1 MFMGYRLAMGDMV
14 GERIRDGQKVFVI
27 SSWNTK
33 DPQPAKPKGKQS
45 DQEFNLS
52 IGAPERH
59 MTLQYIVTESTLGS
73 SVQDQVATALNLKEY
88 EPIITFKHNPIA
100 LNKTLNEQG
109 INATSHLS
117 LSTVTNMRLH
127 VHYNLSDKPYV
138 YDVTIPFNKTGYDLR
153 ASVAKKINILK
164 GHDFQILNSIGD
176 PIPDSRLLWTIT
188 QDDAHLAIA
197 NMDGESEFNLD
208 SDSDDD
214 MEVDPIEAK
223 NIRLLFKDAE
233 GISRRADFEFD
244 VTDKTVQQLYDEVKE
259 YFLAE
264 DNETSGKLFTLKY
277 NFMHM
282 RLTDKIIDIVEDPN
296 HIAFDVEWGKALTS
310 ASQEAIVIS

>member
-1 MFMGYRLAMGDMV
+1 MGDMV

-27 SSWNTK
+27 GSWNTR

-45 DQEFNLS
+45 DQDFNLS

-59 MTLQYIVTESTLGS
+59 TTLQYIVTESTLGS
-73 SVQDQVATALNLKEY
+73 SVQDQVATALNLKGY
-88 EPIITFKHNPIA
+88 EPIITFRHNPIA
-100 LNKTLNEQG
+100 LNKTLKEQG

-117 LSTVTNMRLH
+117 LSTVTNFRLH
-127 VHYNLSDKPYV
+127 IHYNLSDKPQI
-138 YDVTIPFNKTGYDLR
+138 YDVTIPFNKTGYELR
-153 ASVAKKINILK
+153 VSVAKKITLLK

-176 PIPDSRLLWTIT
+176 PIPDDRLLRTVT

-197 NMDGESEFNLD
+197 NMNGQSEINLD

-214 MEVDPIEAK
+214 EMQVDPIETK
-223 NIRLLFKDAE
+223 NIRLHYKDAE
-233 GISRRADFEFD
+233 GELRKADFEFEIA
-244 VTDKTVQQLYDEVKE
+244 DKTVQQLYDEVRE

-264 DNETSGKLFTLKY
+264 DNETSGKLFTLKF
-277 NFMHM
+277 NFTHM
-282 RLTDKIIDIVEDPN
+282 RLTDKIKDIIEDPD
-296 HIAFDVEWGKALTS
+296 HVVFDVEWGKALTS